1 MKRRKSSRL
10 TKYILLAVVVY
21 AVVTIVA
28 LQNDLLD
35 SRREHAALTAEVERI
50 AQENEEWA
58 ARIAALGTDEEVMR
72 LARERLHWVAS
83 GEIVYQDS
91 AK

>member
-1 MKRRKSSRL
+1 MKRRKSSKL
-10 TKYILLAVVVY
+10 TKYLLLAVVVY
-21 AVVTIVA
+21 AIVTITA

-35 SRREHAALTAEVERI
+35 SRREQAALAEQAERI
-50 AQENEEWA
+50 SQENEEWA

-72 LARERLHWVAS
+72 LARERLHWVAG
-83 GEIVYQDS
+83 GEVVYQDG

>member
-10 TKYILLAVVVY
+10 TKYLLLAVIVY
-21 AVVTIVA
+21 AVVTIMA

-35 SRREHAALTAEVERI
+35 SRRDQAALAAQAELI

-72 LARERLHWVAS
+72 LARERLHWVAC
-83 GEIVYQDS
+83 GETVYENG

>member
-35 SRREHAALTAEVERI
+35 SRQENTELAAQVEHI

-58 ARIAALGTDEEVMR
+58 ERIAALGTDEEVMR
-72 LARERLHWVAS
+72 LARERLHWVAI
-83 GEIVYQDS
+83 GEIVYQNG

>member
-21 AVVTIVA
+21 AVVTIMAV
-28 LQNDLLD
+28 QNELWD
-35 SRREHAALTAEVERI
+35 SRRECAELTAQAERI
-50 AQENEEWA
+50 AQENEEWE
-58 ARIAALGTDEEVMR
+58 ARFAALGTDEEIMR

-83 GEIVYQDS
+83 GEIVYQNG

>member
-1 MKRRKSSRL
+1 MKRRTSSRL

-35 SRREHAALTAEVERI
+35 SRREHAALTADAERI

-58 ARIAALGTDEEVMR
+58 TRIAALGTDEEVMR

-83 GEIVYQDS
+83 GEIVYQDGT
-91 AK
+91 K

>member
-10 TKYILLAVVVY
+10 TKYLLLAVIVY

-35 SRREHAALTAEVERI
+35 SRRETSELASQAERI

-58 ARIAALGTDEEVMR
+58 ERIAALGTDEEVMR
-72 LARERLHWVAS
+72 LARERLHWVAY
-83 GEIVYQDS
+83 GEIVYHNG

>member
-10 TKYILLAVVVY
+10 TKYILLAVMVY
-21 AVVTIVA
+21 AIVTIAAV
-28 LQNDLLD
+28 QNELLH
-35 SRREHAALTAEVERI
+35 SRRESADLTAQAERI

-58 ARIAALGTDEEVMR
+58 ERISALGTDEEIMR

-91 AK
+91 SK

>member
-10 TKYILLAVVVY
+10 SKYILLAVIVY

-28 LQNDLLD
+28 LQNRLLD
-35 SRREHAALTAEVERI
+35 SRRETSELAAQAEQI

-58 ARIAALGTDEEVMR
+58 ERIAALGTDEEVMR
-72 LARERLHWVAS
+72 LERERLNWVAT
-83 GEIVYQDS
+83 GEVVYHNG

>member
-10 TKYILLAVVVY
+10 TKYLLLAVVVY
-21 AVVTIVA
+21 AVVTITA
-28 LQNDLLD
+28 LQNELLD
-35 SRREHAALTAEVERI
+35 RRRELAELSAQAERI

-58 ARIAALGTDEEVMR
+58 ARITALDTDEEVMR

-83 GEIVYQDS
+83 GEVVYQNG